1 MMVAPTASALIDRY
15 WADGFVD
22 GINVLS
28 PAEAAAHRKRL
39 EDAETLLGHS
49 LHYQSKVHTVLRSPY
64 ELATH
69 PVLLDLVEE
78 IIGPDILLHNVTY
91 IIKEPQ
97 TAKFASFHQDLT
109 YWGFDG
115 TEQVSAWLALSPA
128 TPESG
133 CMRMIPGSHR
143 DGLKDQV
150 TGDDPD
156 NVLFLSQTIQDVN
169 EEDAVFSILMPGQAS
184 LHHGWTIHASG
195 PNSSHD
201 RRIGVNVQYISPKMK
216 QLKDDSDSAI
226 LIRGEDRYHHFVADQ
241 PATEWLPENTGVRL
255 KALTAKYESIAGVP
269 NTP

>member
-1 MMVAPTASALIDRY
+1 MTEKLRALREKYWAQGYIDR
-15 WADGFVD
+15 
-22 GINVLS
+22 INVLS
-28 PAEAAAHRKRL
+28 SDEVALHRKYL
-39 EDAETLLGHS
+39 EDAEAFLGQS

-69 PVLLDLVEE
+69 PTLLDLVEK

-115 TEQVSAWLALSPA
+115 TEQVSAWLALSLA

-143 DGLKDQV
+143 GGLKNQV
-150 TGDDPD
+150 TGDDPE
-156 NVLFLSQTIQDVN
+156 NVLFLSQTIQDAN

-195 PNSSHD
+195 PNSSRE
-201 RRIGVNVQYISPKMK
+201 RRIGVNAQYISPKMK

-226 LIRGEDRYHHFVADQ
+226 LVRGEDRYRHFISDQ
-241 PATEWLPENTGVRL
+241 PATEWLPPNAGARL

-269 NTP
+269 TTR